1 MMEYGNTGNYAKY
14 VAKDILDQY
23 FGFYTWDE
31 EGNKFDQNGNQ
42 VDDDGE
48 IVKTAEEL
56 AEEKPQQEPGGDG
69 ESSQAP
75 EDGDEAQPTP
85 SPAPS
90 RDDDIPDTPFTGEE
104 SSAPEGGDSSD
115 APEGEAPT
123 PSPQP
128 ESSAA
133 DSPYYRPE
141 EDTGGEPQSSGP
153 GPGSEPG
160 E

>member
-1 MMEYGNTGNYAKY
+1 MDETKNTPSP
-14 VAKDILDQY
+14 
-23 FGFYTWDE
+23 E
-31 EGNKFDQNGNQ
+31 EPL
-42 VDDDGE
+42 
-48 IVKTAEEL
+48 EE
-56 AEEKPQQEPGGDG
+56 EPQQEPGGDG

-115 APEGEAPT
+115 APEGEEPT

>member
-1 MMEYGNTGNYAKY
+1 MPSTDPDYTEPNLSFICYAPAYDPEIAVAVVMEYGNTGDYAKY

-23 FGFYTWDE
+23 FGYYTWDE
-31 EGNKFDQNGNQ
+31 EGNKFDQEGNQ

-56 AEEKPQQEPGGDG
+56 AEEEPQQETG
-69 ESSQAP
+69 SQAP
-75 EDGDEAQPTP
+75 ED
-85 SPAPS
+85 
-90 RDDDIPDTPFTGEE
+90 
-104 SSAPEGGDSSD
+104 GDSSD
-115 APEGEAPT
+115 APEGEEPT

>member
-1 MMEYGNTGNYAKY
+1 
-14 VAKDILDQY
+14 
-23 FGFYTWDE
+23 
-31 EGNKFDQNGNQ
+31 
-42 VDDDGE
+42 
-48 IVKTAEEL
+48 
-56 AEEKPQQEPGGDG
+56 QQEGA
-69 ESSQAP
+69 SQAQQ
-75 EDGDEAQPTP
+75 GDSDAASGTEPAST
-85 SPAPS
+85 PAPTTDRGS
-90 RDDDIPDTPFTGEE
+90 DIPDTPFTGEE
-104 SSAPEGGDSSD
+104 SSAPEGGDSSQ
-115 APEGEAPT
+115 AQEEPT